1 MWEWRSS
8 EELCFQRKDIGRLS
22 TQLRLL
28 SEHWTS
34 LEQQLT
40 QVTQSKRKCQRRL
53 SNYKSKWG
61 RDVQAELGWIEE
73 QLEECNRKIK
83 LLTSENR
90 ELQQMVQF
98 LNEDCDVVTF
108 QEGKYTDNVRE
119 VYMKLLNMGVGRR
132 NIQDVIRII
141 LRKLAGLVQ
150 MSPSLLG
157 GLGRWGK
164 CCSEGIWKTGIECD
178 TRRTAEDCANS
189 PGQWKWQSKNLR
201 IVCKAFQKQGSEEA
215 ILLNEKYKL
224 TAFRGNRYN
233 VLFWNGAAVYY
244 HQHGFGQIASW
255 HAKPTTTGS

>member
-1 MWEWRSS
+1 MWEWRNS

-22 TQLRLL
+22 TQLRLS
-28 SEHWTS
+28 SEYCTS

-73 QLEECNRKIK
+73 QLEECYRKIK

-98 LNEDCDVVTF
+98 LDEDCDVVTF

-141 LRKLAGLVQ
+141 LRFGSNVTFTSWWAWQ
-150 MSPSLLG
+150 M
-157 GLGRWGK
+157 R
-164 CCSEGIWKTGIECD
+164 
-178 TRRTAEDCANS
+178 
-189 PGQWKWQSKNLR
+189 Q
-201 IVCKAFQKQGSEEA
+201 
-215 ILLNEKYKL
+215 ILLW
-224 TAFRGNRYN
+224 GNLKDCHRM
-233 VLFWNGAAVYY
+233 WHKTNG
-244 HQHGFGQIASW
+244 GRLRE
-255 HAKPTTTGS
+255 